1 MSTRNAD
8 PRVIS
13 RAYVLADLPGLPGV
27 PAAVG
32 PVTCPSCLLP
42 AAAVRHVP
50 QGDGTYG
57 ARLECSSC
65 GDSQDLL
72 MNAYAAGLA
81 AGVLIEA
88 ARRGDP
94 RVSREALPGGPERA
108 EETR

>member
-8 PRVIS
+8 PRVFS

-42 AAAVRHVP
+42 GAAVRHAP
-50 QGDGTYG
+50 QGDGTYR
-57 ARLECSSC
+57 ARLECGSC
-65 GDSQDLL
+65 GSHDLWTD
-72 MNAYAAGLA
+72 AYAAGLA
-81 AGVLIEA
+81 AGIIIEA

-94 RVSREALPGGPERA
+94 RVSREALTGGPRRA

>member
-1 MSTRNAD
+1 
-8 PRVIS
+8 
-13 RAYVLADLPGLPGV
+13 
-27 PAAVG
+27 
-32 PVTCPSCLLP
+32 
-42 AAAVRHVP
+42 
-50 QGDGTYG
+50 
-57 ARLECSSC
+57 
-65 GDSQDLL
+65 